1 MKRPLLLLPL
11 LALALPAL
19 AQDTVTN
26 APAAPSDIDES
37 VSSEELCRRAN
48 SHCSDSD
55 SCARS
60 YAAFRELQKR
70 AFKGDDEAM
79 SLYFWKTGDW
89 ALEISFI
96 PFTIRSVEPEPGGG
110 TNWIVELLG
119 GVRVRTADPAATFGA
134 PPDAL
139 PGRRLGV
146 RFRDYK
152 DGWRL
157 DGAPSA
163 RSNACVYVGGIE
175 VRPLLP
181 ASEVEVAREIIARN
195 LDDLTRL
202 TAAGR
207 KELEER
213 IGEYWENE
221 GSGLSIAV
229 WHFEDGVSFR
239 FLDLEPTDAEFEKA
253 ICRNETPAV
262 TVDGQVVATW
272 GELAREA
279 IRLHRP
285 TELLTREYAEDFLL
299 RREGK
304 KYGFATVWYFVH
316 DGIPGEPKDE
326 AELRTLWEE
335 LRAKN
340 PGRWGGKSFEEAR
353 GWVLDARID
362 ARVDER
368 RAKLLAPLLEK
379 AKIEYTPMPNP
390 RDAWRQADFAAN
402 LFRGAT
408 ARKSGEEN
416 VVLSPWGVAN
426 LLALLQTGA
435 RGDTARGISSA
446 LRLGGA
452 EPPAPDEVAATFRE
466 ARASLSRAS
475 QEDIRRGL
483 VDTLELSD
491 SLWLA
496 PGFEADP
503 DFAARAK
510 DAFAAEVRTTEMG
523 AAGRK
528 SINAFVSEK
537 TGGRVGDLLRPPLLD
552 DPDTRLVA
560 VDTVYFKARWFNEF
574 SKSSTSNQVF
584 HAPTGDLEVP
594 FLHDTRTFCLLFD
607 APECTALPVAY
618 RGGSEMLFL
627 LPSPSNTVAD
637 IEEKLGGPWLD
648 RLLSTKWHGKVSIA
662 LPKFEFDSE
671 HDLEPILSSMGMSAA
686 FDERSA
692 DFSGIAPGLRLCA
705 SVQRTSIAVDEE
717 GTTAAAA
724 ACGIG
729 RPLGVVKNE
738 PRSFIAD
745 RPFLF
750 LVRKRRTGLILFLG
764 RVAKP

>member
-1 MKRPLLLLPL
+1 MKRLALLLPL

-19 AQDTVTN
+19 AQDPATN
-26 APAAPSDIDES
+26 A
-37 VSSEELCRRAN
+37 V
-48 SHCSDSD
+48 
-55 SCARS
+55 
-60 YAAFRELQKR
+60 
-70 AFKGDDEAM
+70 
-79 SLYFWKTGDW
+79 
-89 ALEISFI
+89 
-96 PFTIRSVEPEPGGG
+96 
-110 TNWIVELLG
+110 
-119 GVRVRTADPAATFGA
+119 
-134 PPDAL
+134 
-139 PGRRLGV
+139 
-146 RFRDYK
+146 
-152 DGWRL
+152 
-157 DGAPSA
+157 
-163 RSNACVYVGGIE
+163 
-175 VRPLLP
+175 
-181 ASEVEVAREIIARN
+181 
-195 LDDLTRL
+195 
-202 TAAGR
+202 
-207 KELEER
+207 
-213 IGEYWENE
+213 
-221 GSGLSIAV
+221 
-229 WHFEDGVSFR
+229 
-239 FLDLEPTDAEFEKA
+239 
-253 ICRNETPAV
+253 
-262 TVDGQVVATW
+262 
-272 GELAREA
+272 
-279 IRLHRP
+279 
-285 TELLTREYAEDFLL
+285 
-299 RREGK
+299 
-304 KYGFATVWYFVH
+304 
-316 DGIPGEPKDE
+316 
-326 AELRTLWEE
+326 
-335 LRAKN
+335 
-340 PGRWGGKSFEEAR
+340 
-353 GWVLDARID
+353 
-362 ARVDER
+362 
-368 RAKLLAPLLEK
+368 
-379 AKIEYTPMPNP
+379 
-390 RDAWRQADFAAN
+390 WRQADFAAN

-435 RGDTARGISSA
+435 RGDTARGIASA

-496 PGFEADP
+496 PGFEIEP
-503 DFAARAK
+503 DFAARAQ

-528 SINAFVSEK
+528 AINAFVAEK
-537 TGGRVGDLLRPPLLD
+537 TRGRVGNLLRPPLLD

-594 FLHDTRTFCLLFD
+594 FLHDTRTLCLLFD

-618 RGGSEMLFL
+618 RGGSEMLLL

-686 FDERSA
+686 FDEQSA
-692 DFSGIAPGLRLCA
+692 DFSGIAPELHL
-705 SVQRTSIAVDEE
+705 STSIQRTSISIDEE
-717 GTTAAAA
+717 GTTAAATTCA
-724 ACGIG
+724 IG
-729 RPLGVVKNE
+729 RPLGVSKQE

-750 LVRKRRTGLILFLG
+750 LVRKRSTGQILFLG